1 MYESNQF
8 LPRKELSQRIKWLI
22 NLRWIASFGLCIVV
36 TVSKYLLQIS
46 LPLLPLYTG
55 NAALIFYNIFFFVYY
70 KRLTLQQ
77 NESLWFRKINHM
89 VNLQIS
95 LDLML
100 LLFLI
105 HFSGGFENPFIS
117 FFIFHMVI
125 ASILLSK
132 KAAYLQATLIIIFFG
147 LIMGGESLGLFR
159 HYNLSGL
166 IVASRFQNFRHFIV
180 VFFTLILTLYIT
192 VYISTT
198 IIQKLRERE
207 NDLALANKKL
217 EEQDRIKSLYVY
229 TLSHDIKGS
238 IGAIQSCLKV
248 VLSGL
253 TGSISKKSREMVAR
267 AEHRSMDLLHFIN
280 DLLELSEI
288 RAAREIKMEKFTISD
303 AVKKVISQHKT
314 PIEEKGLAIV
324 VEIPISD
331 IYVNA
336 HQALIEELLLNLIT
350 NAVKYT
356 PPGGKINLS
365 CTELKAR
372 SLIEISVADTG
383 IGIPEEDLPHIFED
397 FYRAKNAKVFSEDG
411 TGLGLSIVKQ
421 IVDVHGGTLRVES
434 TKDKGSSFILTLPSA
449 VSGQEKIF

>member
-1 MYESNQF
+1 MYEIGQF

-22 NLRWIASFGLCIVV
+22 NLRWIASFGLFIVI
-36 TVSKYLLQIS
+36 TVSKYALQIN
-46 LPLLPLYTG
+46 LPVLPLYTG

-89 VNLQIS
+89 VNLQIY

-100 LLFLI
+100 LLILI

-132 KAAYLQATLIIIFFG
+132 KAAYLQATLVIIHFG
-147 LIMGGESLGLFR
+147 LIMGAESLGLFR
-159 HYNLSGL
+159 HFHLSGL
-166 IVASRFQNFRHFIV
+166 IVASRYQDLSYFFV
-180 VFFTLILTLYIT
+180 VFVTFILTLYIT

-248 VLSGL
+248 VLNGL
-253 TGSISKKSREMVAR
+253 TGSISKKSKEMVAR
-267 AEHRSMDLLHFIN
+267 AERRSMDLLRFIN
-280 DLLELSEI
+280 DLLELAEI
-288 RAAREIKMEKFTISD
+288 RAAREIKIEKLTISEV
-303 AVKKVISQHKT
+303 VKKVTSQHKT
-314 PIEEKGLAIV
+314 LIEEKGLALV
-324 VEIPISD
+324 VETPIGD
-331 IYVNA
+331 YYVNA
-336 HQALIEELLLNLIT
+336 HQALIEELLVNLIT
-350 NAVKYT
+350 NAARYT
-356 PPGGKINLS
+356 PPGGKITLS
-365 CTELKAR
+365 FRDLKAR

-397 FYRAKNAKVFSEDG
+397 FYRAANAKELSEDG

-421 IVDVHGGTLRVES
+421 IVDVHGGNLRVES
-434 TKDKGSSFILTLPSA
+434 TKDKGSSFIVTLPSA
-449 VSGQEKIF
+449 VPDHD

>member
-1 MYESNQF
+1 MYEIGQF

-22 NLRWIASFGLCIVV
+22 NLRWIASFGLFIVI
-36 TVSKYLLQIS
+36 TVSKYALQIN
-46 LPLLPLYTG
+46 LPVLPLYTG

-89 VNLQIS
+89 VNLQIY

-100 LLFLI
+100 LLILI
-105 HFSGGFENPFIS
+105 HFSGGFENPFLS

-132 KAAYLQATLIIIFFG
+132 KAAYLQATLVIIHFG
-147 LIMGGESLGLFR
+147 LIMGAESLGLFR
-159 HYNLSGL
+159 HFHLSGL
-166 IVASRFQNFRHFIV
+166 IVASRYQDLSYFFV
-180 VFFTLILTLYIT
+180 VFITFILTLYIT

-248 VLSGL
+248 VLNGL
-253 TGSISKKSREMVAR
+253 TGSISKKSKEMVAR
-267 AEHRSMDLLHFIN
+267 AERRSMDLLRFIN
-280 DLLELSEI
+280 DLLELAEI
-288 RAAREIKMEKFTISD
+288 RAAREIKIEKLTISEV
-303 AVKKVISQHKT
+303 VKKVTSQHKT
-314 PIEEKGLAIV
+314 LIEEKGLALV
-324 VEIPISD
+324 VETPIGD
-331 IYVNA
+331 YYVNA
-336 HQALIEELLLNLIT
+336 HQALIEELLVNLIT
-350 NAVKYT
+350 NAARYT
-356 PPGGKINLS
+356 PPGGKITLS
-365 CTELKAR
+365 FKDLKAR

-397 FYRAKNAKVFSEDG
+397 FYRAANAKELSEDG

-421 IVDVHGGTLRVES
+421 IVDVHGGNLRVES
-434 TKDKGSSFILTLPSA
+434 TKDKGSSFIVTLPSA
-449 VSGQEKIF
+449 VPDHD